1 MTVETYIAVVS
12 IVISAAVAVF
22 SVKKSRA
29 EVNNLD
35 AATFKQYQASLKE
48 AHENYDALSAEIEAV
63 TLKDREHRRCIRQLE
78 CHVRSLS
85 GQVLRAGKTPIT
97 MEQAIARNCNG
108 LEDASLDIPTE
119 QLPKKEGT
127 T

>member
-1 MTVETYIAVVS
+1 MTPETYIAIVS

-48 AHENYDALSAEIEAV
+48 AHENYDTLNEEIHLLTE
-63 TLKDREHRRCIRQLE
+63 KDREHRKCIRQLE
-78 CHVRSLS
+78 CHVRSLT
-85 GQVLRAGKTPIT
+85 GQVIRCGKTPIT
-97 MEQAIARNCNG
+97 LEQALARNCNG

-119 QLPKKEGT
+119 QLPKKEA
-127 T
+127 